1 MLMRRPG
8 PLVVDASLAMI
19 GRLEA
24 ERRIADYNENHDPKS
39 GEFVSGEGEGHLS
52 ELHSHDPNVQ
62 GTGAGFRGSLA
73 KLEGNKNIKTPEM
86 KAIANRYINSG
97 NQTQWPI
104 KVLAKTRSGALTEM
118 EKHYVKQARFANKI
132 R

>member
-1 MLMRRPG
+1 MLNRRPG
-8 PLVVDASLAMI
+8 PLVVSDAAVAL
-19 GRLEA
+19 GQREA
-24 ERRIADYNENHDPKS
+24 DRRIADYNENHDPKS

-52 ELHSHDPNVQ
+52 ELRSHNPDVQ
-62 GTGAGFRGSLA
+62 GTGEGFRGSLA

-86 KAIANRYINSG
+86 KAIANKYINSG

-104 KVLAKTRSGALTEM
+104 TVLAKSRSAALTEI
-118 EKHYVKQARFANKI
+118 EKHYVRQARFANKI